1 MAANENSTNPRFIPL
16 SEKLAKIPWWLLV
29 AIMLGAL
36 IVMAVIADDTYRD
49 IFDFVQAG
57 LVVTVYVTVV
67 AYTLSLVV
75 GLLVGLA
82 RVSSNTFIYQ
92 TATFFVEIIRGIPIL
107 TLLYYIALAIIPGI
121 IDSVNLFGVDL
132 VRHGMRAGMIAPP
145 DSVLESGGIFQIGT
159 IGEIGRA
166 LVTFRSRDVSET
178 ARVIVALSIGYGA
191 FISENFRAGIQSIE
205 PGQME
210 AARALGMSYW
220 QAMRHVILPQAIRNI
235 LPPLGNN
242 FIAMLKDSS
251 LVSVLGVRDI
261 TLMGKLYATSTFRF
275 FETYNVVA
283 FLYLIMTI
291 ALSLLVQQIEKRLTI
306 SRQASKIK

>member
-49 IFDFVQAG
+49 IFNFVQTG
-57 LVVTVYVTVV
+57 LIVTVYVTVV
-67 AYTLSLVV
+67 AYTLSLIV

-82 RVSSNTFIYQ
+82 RVSANTFIYQ

-121 IDSVNLFGVDL
+121 IDSVNLFGVDM
-132 VRHGMRAGMIAPP
+132 VRHGMRAGMITPP
-145 DSVLESGGIFQIGT
+145 DSVLESGGIFQMNA
-159 IGEIGRA
+159 IGEIGRT

-306 SRQASKIK
+306 SRQTSKIK

>member
-1 MAANENSTNPRFIPL
+1 
-16 SEKLAKIPWWLLV
+16 
-29 AIMLGAL
+29 
-36 IVMAVIADDTYRD
+36 
-49 IFDFVQAG
+49 
-57 LVVTVYVTVV
+57 
-67 AYTLSLVV
+67 
-75 GLLVGLA
+75 
-82 RVSSNTFIYQ
+82 
-92 TATFFVEIIRGIPIL
+92 L

-121 IDSVNLFGVDL
+121 IDSVNLFGVDM
-132 VRHGMRAGMIAPP
+132 VRHGMRAGMITPP
-145 DSVLESGGIFQIGT
+145 DSVLESGGIFQMNA
-159 IGEIGRA
+159 IGEIGRT

-306 SRQASKIK
+306 SRQTSKIK